1 MERQRASFYRP
12 ENKRKKLEERSDVDV
27 TINIGIVKL
36 GENGQLKP
44 VRGKIIPLKVKRSVK
59 KDELLDKAVKKQQA
73 HNDIGTGPFE
83 LLYPNFMQVKKL
95 LEKDEEFILEKYKI
109 EVGKAYNRLNFFLVS
124 ITDHIKSHCF
134 QKSDS
139 DDDDE
144 DGGGDEIDSQFIY
157 GDWGASS
164 ASLYIEGEAVPPVN
178 ISPLTSSEE
187 ISLQAA
193 HPSKNSIDS
202 STQTGNA
209 NENMHIPLDLSTAC
223 NSTSS
228 FSQDIIPAG
237 ESYASLF
244 CSEYP
249 TDDDEVNAGFSADTA
264 FLTDNKDHSFRE
276 AVQEISSKALS
287 QEESVR
293 VKVRRTSVWE
303 DAKRKLKRFNAE
315 CWSKSLSVQFVGE
328 SAVDEGGP
336 KREFTALVHSMV
348 QKSKM
353 FEGGLH
359 ERCFSNNFSALKEE
373 DYKLYGKFCAW
384 TLLQGCPAPSFFA
397 PPVVDYIIFGTL
409 EKVES
414 CADYIPQSCPYICD
428 FLTKLSKVNN
438 DEQLREICDHNIE
451 ILLDVGYTK
460 PKMALEDKDDIIKSL
475 VWKTAI
481 GNSMLAISQF
491 VDGISMFGFL
501 DVIRKYPEEARSLF
515 QSAGKKSLSAE
526 VIDDMFEPQLSD
538 FGSNRRCYEESILM
552 NFTHFLEDL
561 EAGNV
566 TANVL
571 CLEDDAILERV
582 LNLKDFLQF
591 VTGSPTIPILGFD
604 ASPSIVFNHDDPN
617 RKLSVS
623 TCSLE
628 LRFPVNPNL
637 LVYDSFRQE
646 MIDCIISSPGFG
658 QV

>member
-1 MERQRASFYRP
+1 M
-12 ENKRKKLEERSDVDV
+12 DV

-237 ESYASLF
+237 ESGPVRTRAR
-244 CSEYP
+244 
-249 TDDDEVNAGFSADTA
+249 N
-264 FLTDNKDHSFRE
+264 LT
-276 AVQEISSKALS
+276 
-287 QEESVR
+287 
-293 VKVRRTSVWE
+293 
-303 DAKRKLKRFNAE
+303 
-315 CWSKSLSVQFVGE
+315 
-328 SAVDEGGP
+328 
-336 KREFTALVHSMV
+336 
-348 QKSKM
+348 
-353 FEGGLH
+353 
-359 ERCFSNNFSALKEE
+359 
-373 DYKLYGKFCAW
+373 
-384 TLLQGCPAPSFFA
+384 
-397 PPVVDYIIFGTL
+397 
-409 EKVES
+409 
-414 CADYIPQSCPYICD
+414 
-428 FLTKLSKVNN
+428 
-438 DEQLREICDHNIE
+438 
-451 ILLDVGYTK
+451 
-460 PKMALEDKDDIIKSL
+460 
-475 VWKTAI
+475 
-481 GNSMLAISQF
+481 ML
-491 VDGISMFGFL
+491 
-501 DVIRKYPEEARSLF
+501 
-515 QSAGKKSLSAE
+515 
-526 VIDDMFEPQLSD
+526 
-538 FGSNRRCYEESILM
+538 
-552 NFTHFLEDL
+552 
-561 EAGNV
+561 
-566 TANVL
+566 
-571 CLEDDAILERV
+571 
-582 LNLKDFLQF
+582 
-591 VTGSPTIPILGFD
+591 IPIVLDQSGT
-604 ASPSIVFNHDDPN
+604 
-617 RKLSVS
+617 RW
-623 TCSLE
+623 
-628 LRFPVNPNL
+628 
-637 LVYDSFRQE
+637 
-646 MIDCIISSPGFG
+646 
-658 QV
+658 